1 MNGEERMEIE
11 AANTA
16 FYRALESG
24 SLEMMDEI
32 WEHGERVRC
41 VHPGWEMIAG
51 WSRVRESWTKIFENG
66 QKMRVSPTDVWVRIV
81 GDLAFVTCTE
91 NITVFDE
98 TSFDSAQAA
107 ATNLFVRAQDRWLM
121 IHHHASPIP
130 MLVPDTSSD
139 TIQ

>member
-1 MNGEERMEIE
+1 VKVEDTGKIE
-11 AANTA
+11 AANKA

-32 WEHGERVRC
+32 WEHGDGVRC
-41 VHPGWEMIAG
+41 VHPGWEMITG
-51 WSRVRESWTKIFENG
+51 WTRVRDSWTKILENG
-66 QKMRVSPTDVWVRIV
+66 QKMRVSPTDVWVRMV
-81 GDLAFVTCTE
+81 GDIAFVTCTE

-98 TSFDSAQAA
+98 TSFDTAQAV
-107 ATNLFVRAQDRWLM
+107 ATNLFVRIDDRWLM
-121 IHHHASPIP
+121 IHHHASPVP

>member
-1 MNGEERMEIE
+1 VNEDLTKVE

-24 SLEMMDEI
+24 SVEMMDQI
-32 WEHGERVRC
+32 WEHGDRVRC

-51 WSRVRESWTKIFENG
+51 WTKVRESWTRIFESG
-66 QKMRVSPTDVWVRIV
+66 QKMRVSPTDISIRGV

-91 NITVFDE
+91 NIAVFDE

-107 ATNLFVRAQDRWLM
+107 ATNLFVRNDGLWLM